1 MGQPSYAPARTN
13 VEISGSSSRPPSFR
27 TDARFLRRGIN
38 DEVWNLPA
46 AQQQG
51 GALLV
56 IPQELGLLE
65 ETMSRWETITLNHMS
80 LMNITDPQEKADYM
94 ENLLGETA
102 KLAWI
107 QWRTAYEDEYKTLVG
122 RAEGRLGTQN
132 VISQVRKVLTL
143 SDPVQGS
150 TTIQDQAYRDLERL
164 QCNDVKDMVKFLNDY
179 MRIATRTGRLFIGP
193 ELSEKLWIKMPGD
206 LGYKMKE
213 EFDKAYPGANI
224 AVIPR
229 IMFAYK
235 YLEARCK
242 EAAFARSLKSVSFC
256 RDIPIPGYYGNDKPK
271 YTTRKARSYKGK
283 PHETHVRIDRRKNL
297 ERTSHCK
304 CYLCDEIGHFA
315 RDCPNP
321 KRNVKR
327 VAIFEG
333 LNLPNECDIVA
344 VEDNESDSEA
354 IFSLT
359 EGEGET
365 ELAFGMVRESVHMM
379 THTLVA
385 PSWKPI
391 VTMKPHQQA
400 CRHQWQDHQEIEA
413 PGTDICLWCEYH
425 IEKRARSH
433 CPACLLTVCDI
444 CSKTHLGREVPPE
457 AREWV
462 SPFPDQTALIQQQQI
477 YMNWADQDRARL
489 KQELDNEKKR
499 GQLLFEAERS
509 RNERLGHE
517 IVQQADKI
525 STLTDAN
532 KLQEQQI
539 AELQQQVENLKKQLR
554 EAQEGASNVDK
565 GKGVFHEDSSD
576 QEDQEN

>member
-1 MGQPSYAPARTN
+1 M
-13 VEISGSSSRPPSFR
+13 
-27 TDARFLRRGIN
+27 
-38 DEVWNLPA
+38 
-46 AQQQG
+46 
-51 GALLV
+51 
-56 IPQELGLLE
+56 
-65 ETMSRWETITLNHMS
+65 
-80 LMNITDPQEKADYM
+80 
-94 ENLLGETA
+94 
-102 KLAWI
+102 
-107 QWRTAYEDEYKTLVG
+107 
-122 RAEGRLGTQN
+122 
-132 VISQVRKVLTL
+132 
-143 SDPVQGS
+143 
-150 TTIQDQAYRDLERL
+150 
-164 QCNDVKDMVKFLNDY
+164 
-179 MRIATRTGRLFIGP
+179 FIGP

-213 EFDKAYPGANI
+213 EFDKAYPGADI
-224 AVIPR
+224 AVMPR
-229 IMFAYK
+229 ILFAYK

-256 RDIPIPGYYGNDKPK
+256 RDIPIPGYYGDSKPK

-359 EGEGET
+359 EGEGDT
-365 ELAFGMVRESVHMM
+365 ELTFGIIRESVHVM
-379 THTLVA
+379 THELRS
-385 PSWKPI
+385 SWRPI
-391 VTMKPHQQA
+391 VTMNPQQQV

-425 IEKRARSH
+425 IERRARSH

-457 AREWV
+457 AKEWV
-462 SPFPDQTALIQQQQI
+462 SPFPDQTALIQQQQL

-489 KQELDNEKKR
+489 KRELDDEKRR

-509 RNERLGHE
+509 RTERLSHE
-517 IVQQADKI
+517 ITQQAIKMT
-525 STLTDAN
+525 SVTE
-532 KLQEQQI
+532 KSELQEQQI
-539 AELQQQVENLKKQLR
+539 LRLQQEIEDLKEKLR
-554 EAQEGASNVDK
+554 EAQKKASNNEK
-565 GKGVFHEDSSD
+565 GKGVYKPTTAESPLETVNTISQEFIGTSTSAEMNNRLYNMRVCIRIKGCPDIQLNAILDTGATVCCVEEERVPKEGLEESRMIAQFAGLNSTQQTRKKLKEGYMIISGHTFPLPIVYALNPMKIGRGIQFIIGCNFIRRMGGGVRIEGPTVTFYRNVSTIETHEKSTVAATIGALNEERTMAFPRFRAEIPHSST
-576 QEDQEN
+576 

>member
-1 MGQPSYAPARTN
+1 M
-13 VEISGSSSRPPSFR
+13 
-27 TDARFLRRGIN
+27 
-38 DEVWNLPA
+38 
-46 AQQQG
+46 
-51 GALLV
+51 
-56 IPQELGLLE
+56 
-65 ETMSRWETITLNHMS
+65 
-80 LMNITDPQEKADYM
+80 
-94 ENLLGETA
+94 
-102 KLAWI
+102 
-107 QWRTAYEDEYKTLVG
+107 VG

-132 VISQVRKVLTL
+132 VISQIRKVLTL

-164 QCNDVKDMVKFLNDY
+164 QCNDVKDMVKYLNDY

-213 EFDKAYPGANI
+213 EFDKAYPGADI
-224 AVIPR
+224 AVMPR
-229 IMFAYK
+229 ILFAYK
-235 YLEARCK
+235 YLEAKCK

-256 RDIPIPGYYGNDKPK
+256 RDIPIPGYYGDSKPK

-365 ELAFGMVRESVHMM
+365 ELTFGIVRESVHVI
-379 THTLVA
+379 THETRF

-391 VTMKPHQQA
+391 VTMKPQQQA

-433 CPACLLTVCDI
+433 CPACLLTVCDT

-457 AREWV
+457 AKEWI

-489 KQELDNEKKR
+489 QQELNDEKRR
-499 GQLLFEAERS
+499 GQLLFEAERN
-509 RNERLGHE
+509 RTERLSDE
-517 IVQQADKI
+517 VTKQAVKI
-525 STLTDAN
+525 SSLEEKE

-539 AELQQQVENLKKQLR
+539 LRLQKEIEDLKEGLR
-554 EAQEGASNVDK
+554 EAQESASNTEK
-565 GKGVFHEDSSD
+565 GKGILHEDSSD
-576 QEDQEN
+576 SENQEN